1 MGSSW
6 SGFSPQNDIVKLQWA
21 VLEGCQTEV
30 AARFLSALLETVDV
44 TAARQIMGELDDG
57 AWNPADFGFREVKT
71 K

>member
-6 SGFSPQNDIVKLQWA
+6 SGFLPQNDIIKLQWA

-30 AARFLSALLETVDV
+30 AAKALSALL
-44 TAARQIMGELDDG
+44 GKPLDDPSPDNG
-57 AWNPADFGFREVKT
+57 EEQDESPWGFEELGMRDAKA